1 MNIQDIA
8 EYSSSDSFGVL
19 TKGDDVMW
27 GSDNVDNIDG
37 EKGGWL
43 TYPYVWNDT
52 LTGCKGINV
61 FNFSREDCDG
71 NDIISGVINKDFSKK
86 DDVLELSSKKSDYNF
101 V

>member
-37 EKGGWL
+37 EKGG
-43 TYPYVWNDT
+43 
-52 LTGCKGINV
+52 
-61 FNFSREDCDG
+61 
-71 NDIISGVINKDFSKK
+71 
-86 DDVLELSSKKSDYNF
+86 
-101 V
+101 